1 MNVTAYELHWIQLHL
16 GMFLQEMAIQ
26 QICAIPITQES
37 LFVQQLCSPQ
47 CAAVQHS
54 GISIALY
61 LDLLT

>member
-37 LFVQQLCSPQ
+37 LYI
-47 CAAVQHS
+47 CAAVHLN

-61 LDLLT
+61 SDLPT